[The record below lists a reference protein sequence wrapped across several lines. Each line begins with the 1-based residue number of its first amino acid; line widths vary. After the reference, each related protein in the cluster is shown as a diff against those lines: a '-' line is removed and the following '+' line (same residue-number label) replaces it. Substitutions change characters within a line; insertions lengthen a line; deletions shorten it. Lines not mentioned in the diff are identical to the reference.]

1 MRLRLRR
8 TLLWSRRLDR
18 KTRDAGVRVH
28 CRELLKVAAGMTRNV
43 AARELGCV
51 PSTAVRIVARFASH
65 GEAALRDGRTKN
77 ERPAVDDGV
86 RAGIWQI
93 LEQSPP
99 DFGFPRPTWTLELL
113 ARAIGQVLDAALS
126 VTCGRSC
133 GGCWC
138 VGDGRGRWCCAPYN
152 RSSPL
157 GSISLKSLPM
167 LDLNFAESGEGM

>member
-8 TLLWSRRLDR
+8 TLLWSRRLDP
-18 KTRDAGVRVH
+18 KTRDAGVRVR

-77 ERPAVDDGV
+77 ERPAVDDGA
-86 RAGIWQI
+86 RA
-93 LEQSPP
+93 
-99 DFGFPRPTWTLELL
+99 LELL

-138 VGDGRGRWCCAPYN
+138 VGDGRGRRCCAPYN
-152 RSSPL
+152 RSSPR